1 MSESGTVKLEKAD
14 ALATITLS
22 RPDKLNALSSEMRAA
37 LGTCIADVAE
47 DNEVRVVL
55 LRGEGRAFC
64 AGADL
69 VDAPSPP
76 LAWRDRILMAQEHHV
91 ALARM
96 RKPVVAAV
104 QGLAVG
110 GGASLA
116 LAADILVLADDAKL
130 VFPFVKL
137 GLVPDGGAA
146 YLLQAKLHAAL
157 ALDVLLSGGTVPA
170 AEASRLGLARRVVP
184 PEALHAES
192 MSLVTELLSLPWE
205 ALMLTK
211 SMCAQYWA
219 ANLQGALSHEA
230 DAFALASTT
239 EGHRKALAAFRN
251 RSAKQGAR

>member
-1 MSESGTVKLEKAD
+1 MSVSGMVSLDKAD
-14 ALATITLS
+14 GLGTITLS
-22 RPDKLNALSSEMRAA
+22 RADKLNALSSAMRAD
-37 LGTCIADVAE
+37 LGACIADVAE
-47 DNEVRVVL
+47 DHQVRVVL
-55 LRGEGRAFC
+55 LRAEGRAFC

-69 VDAPSPP
+69 ADAPSTP
-76 LAWRDRILMAQEHHV
+76 LAWRDRILLAQEHHV

-116 LAADILVLADDAKL
+116 LAADILIMADDAKL

-157 ALDVLLSGGTVPA
+157 ALDVLLSGGAVTA
-170 AEASRLGLARRVVP
+170 AEASKLGLARRIVP
-184 PEALHAES
+184 PEHLHAAS
-192 MSLVTELLSLPWE
+192 MTLVAELRSLPWE

-211 SMCAQYWA
+211 SMCSQYWA

-239 EGHRKALAAFRN
+239 EGHHKALAAFQN
-251 RSAKQGAR
+251 RSAKQGVR